1 MSSAEKTFFG
11 HPRGLATL
19 FFTEMWERFSYYGGR
34 ALLILYMTASPEN
47 GGLGFSVAQAGALYG
62 LYTALVYMTNLPGGW
77 IADKFIGAKNAVF
90 FGGIII
96 ALGNLLLSIPG
107 MTTFYF
113 GLAGVA
119 IGTGLLK
126 PNVSTMVGSLYKPDD
141 VRRDS
146 GFSIFYMGINLGAFL
161 APLITGFVGQ
171 KINWNLGFLTV
182 AIGMVLGLIQYKMG
196 AGYLA
201 EVGNASVPENEAEAA
216 RRKRSLYTGAGALA
230 TLVAGLAL
238 LDMTGMVSVTVSGIS
253 AGVGASLL
261 IIPIVYFVFL
271 IAGGDFTVAE
281 KKRLGSIFVLF
292 LASAMFWGSFEQA
305 GSTLNLFADRFTD
318 NSVFGWAFPST
329 WWQSANAI
337 FILMFAGVF
346 AAGWIWMA
354 KKGVE
359 PSTPVKF
366 AIGLSLV
373 GLGFLLL
380 VPAASWLI
388 GAGDGAKVGPQWLL
402 AVYFIH
408 TLGELFV
415 SPVGLST
422 ITKLAPARVVG
433 QMMGIWFLGASLGN
447 FIGGNVGGLFESFP
461 LNTLFLAVAATSIAA
476 GVLMAVFSKG
486 IRNLMGGV
494 K

>member
-1 MSSAEKTFFG
+1 
-11 HPRGLATL
+11 
-19 FFTEMWERFSYYGGR
+19 MWERFSYYGGR
-34 ALLILYMTASPEN
+34 ALLILYMTASKEM
-47 GGLGFSVAQAGALYG
+47 GGLGFSVAEAGALYG

-77 IADKFIGAKNAVF
+77 IADKFLGAKNAVF
-90 FGGIII
+90 YGGIII
-96 ALGNLLLSIPG
+96 AVGNLLLSIPG
-107 MTTFYF
+107 LTTFYF

-126 PNVSTMVGSLYKPDD
+126 PNVSTMVGSLYGPTD

-182 AIGMVLGLIQYKMG
+182 AVGMIFGLIQYKMG
-196 AGYLA
+196 AGYLS
-201 EVGNASVPENEAEAA
+201 EVGNASKPANDEEAA
-216 RRKRSLYTGAGALA
+216 KRSRSLMTGLGAFV
-230 TLVAGLAL
+230 TLIGGLIL
-238 LDMTGMVSVTVSGIS
+238 LDMSGILNVTVSGLS
-253 AGVGASLL
+253 AFVGAALL
-261 IIPIVYFVFL
+261 ILPIVYFTFL
-271 IAGGDFTVAE
+271 IVGGDFTVVE

-292 LASAMFWGSFEQA
+292 LASALFWGSFEQA

-318 NSVFGWAFPST
+318 NAVFGWAFPST

-346 AAGWIWMA
+346 AGMWIWMA
-354 KKGVE
+354 KKNIE
-359 PSTPVKF
+359 PSTPMKF
-366 AIGLSLV
+366 AIGLTLV

-380 VPAASWLI
+380 VPAANFLLAS
-388 GAGDGAKVGPQWLL
+388 GDGAKVGPQWLL
-402 AVYFIH
+402 GVYFIH
-408 TLGELFV
+408 TLGELFL

-461 LNTLFLAVAATSIAA
+461 LNQLFLAVAATSIAA

-494 K
+494 H

>member
-1 MSSAEKTFFG
+1 MASASAQFFG

-34 ALLILYMTASPEN
+34 ALLILYMTASKEN
-47 GGLGFSVAQAGALYG
+47 GGLGFSVAEAGALYG

-77 IADKFIGAKNAVF
+77 IADKFLGAKNAVF
-90 FGGIII
+90 YGGIII
-96 ALGNLLLSIPG
+96 AIGNLLLSIPG

-126 PNVSTMVGSLYKPDD
+126 PNVSTMVGSLYPPDD

-171 KINWNLGFLTV
+171 TINWNLGFLTV
-182 AIGMVLGLIQYKMG
+182 SVGMVLGLIQYKLG
-196 AGYLA
+196 ASHLS
-201 EVGNASVPENEAEAA
+201 EVGNIKPPADQIEAA
-216 RRKRSLYTGAGALA
+216 SRKKSLTLGLGSFVTMLA
-230 TLVAGLAL
+230 IAAL
-238 LDMTGMVSVTVSGIS
+238 LHTTGIIQVTVT
-253 AGVGASLL
+253 AVRDVVGVALL
-261 IIPIVYFVFL
+261 VLPIVYFAFL
-271 IAGGDFTVAE
+271 IGAGSFTSVE

-292 LASAMFWGSFEQA
+292 LASALFWGSFEQA
-305 GSTLNLFADRFTD
+305 GSTLNLFADRFTT
-318 NSVFGWAFPST
+318 NELFGFQFPST

-337 FILMFAGVF
+337 YILMLAGVF
-346 AAGWIWMA
+346 AAGWVWLA
-354 KKGVE
+354 KTGRE
-359 PSTPVKF
+359 PSTPIKF
-366 AIGLSLV
+366 AVGLSLV

-380 VPAASWLI
+380 VPAAQFLI
-388 GAGDGAKVGPQWLL
+388 QAGEGAKVGPEWLL
-402 AVYFIH
+402 GVYLIH
-408 TLGELFV
+408 TLGELCL

-461 LNTLFLAVAATSIAA
+461 LDQLFLAVAGTSIAA

-494 K
+494 H